1 MRSRVSALA
10 LSLALPLA
18 FAGAARAGETA
29 CWFEN
34 GAVIAPGVIA
44 DMAGDYVIDLSAP
57 RTLLHETKAQM
68 AGILEPERTMSV
80 EVAGLKAAAVAVKV
94 ADLDGRGAGFVT
106 PIAGVI
112 GMDVLA
118 GHSVEIDFADCRLR
132 IDQPWRARRQ
142 VVFPVELVEGLP
154 TIPAAVSDGP
164 RALRGAFAID
174 TASLAMARLSTRGA
188 VVTGKLD
195 AGKVDM
201 GARHK
206 APARLR
212 ALSIGGVLAENV
224 PAGLADDLPEGVAGA
239 LGTGLWARHRLRLDA
254 EARTLSVAP

>member
-1 MRSRVSALA
+1 MRSRVSVLLA
-10 LSLALPLA
+10 CVALP
-18 FAGAARAGETA
+18 FCVAAPVRAGETP

-34 GAVIAPGVIA
+34 GAIVAPATIA
-44 DMAGDYVIDLSAP
+44 DMTGDYVIDLSAP

-68 AGILEPERTMSV
+68 AGIITDTVVLPV
-80 EVAGLKAAAVAVKV
+80 QIAGLKAPAVSVTV
-94 ADLDGRGAGFVT
+94 ADLDDRGASFVT

-118 GHSVEIDFADCRLR
+118 GHSIEIDFAQCRVR

-142 VVFPVELVEGLP
+142 VVLPVEVVDGLP
-154 TIPAAVSDGP
+154 TITAAISDGP
-164 RALRGAFAID
+164 TARSGAFAID
-174 TASLAMARLSTRGA
+174 TASRAMARLSTR
-188 VVTGKLD
+188 D
-195 AGKVDM
+195 ATVIGELTP

-224 PAGLADDLPEGVAGA
+224 PATLAGDLPQGVVGT
-239 LGTGLWARHRLRLDA
+239 LGTGLWARHRLRLAAD
-254 EARTLSVAP
+254 ARTLSIAP

>member
-1 MRSRVSALA
+1 MRCRVPVLA
-10 LSLALPLA
+10 LSFVLS
-18 FAGAARAGETA
+18 AGAAQAGETA

-34 GAVIAPGVIA
+34 GAVVAPAVIG

-68 AGILEPERTMSV
+68 AGITEPELPLSV
-80 EVAGLKAAAVAVKV
+80 EVAGLKTPAVPIRV
-94 ADLDGRGAGFVT
+94 ADLDARGAGFVT

-118 GHSVEIDFADCRLR
+118 GHSVEIDFAHCRIR

-142 VVFPVELVEGLP
+142 VVLPVEVVEGLP
-154 TIPAAVSDGP
+154 TIVANVSDGP
-164 RALRGAFAID
+164 VARQGAFAID
-174 TASLAMARLSTRGA
+174 TASKAMARLSTREA
-188 VVTGKLD
+188 AATSKLD
-195 AGKVDM
+195 M
-201 GARHK
+201 TARHK

-224 PAGLADDLPEGVAGA
+224 PASLADDLPEGVAGT
-239 LGTGLWARHRLRLDA
+239 LGTGLWGRHRLRLAAD
-254 EARTLSVAP
+254 ARTLSVAP

>member
-1 MRSRVSALA
+1 MRHRVSVATLLAA
-10 LSLALPLA
+10 LSLV
-18 FAGAARAGETA
+18 AGVARAGETA

-34 GAVIAPGVIA
+34 GAIVAPAVIGT
-44 DMAGDYVIDLSAP
+44 MAGDYVLDLSAP

-68 AGILEPERTMSV
+68 EGIAEPELSLPV
-80 EVAGLKAAAVAVKV
+80 EVAGIRAASVSVKV
-94 ADLDGRGAGFVT
+94 ADLDARGAGFVT

-118 GHSVEIDFADCRLR
+118 GHSVEIDFAPCRVRL
-132 IDQPWRARRQ
+132 DQAWKAARQ
-142 VVFPVELVEGLP
+142 VVLPVQVIEGLP
-154 TIPAAVSDGP
+154 TIVAAVSDGP

-188 VVTGKLD
+188 AAT
-195 AGKVDM
+195 GKVDV

-212 ALSIGGVLAENV
+212 AMSIGGVLAENV
-224 PAGLADDLPEGVAGA
+224 PATLADDLPDGVDGT
-239 LGTGLWARHRLRLDA
+239 LGTALWARHRLRLSADGRSLA
-254 EARTLSVAP
+254 VAP

>member
-1 MRSRVSALA
+1 MRRRVPVLA
-10 LSLALPLA
+10 LSFVLA
-18 FAGAARAGETA
+18 AGAARAGETA

-34 GAVIAPGVIA
+34 GAVVAPAVIG

-68 AGILEPERTMSV
+68 AGITEPELPLSV
-80 EVAGLKAAAVAVKV
+80 EVAGLKTPAVPIRV
-94 ADLDGRGAGFVT
+94 ADLDARGAGFVT

-118 GHSVEIDFADCRLR
+118 GHSVEIDFAHCRIR

-142 VVFPVELVEGLP
+142 VVLPVEVVEGLP
-154 TIPAAVSDGP
+154 TIVASVSDGP
-164 RALRGAFAID
+164 VALQGAFAID
-174 TASLAMARLSTRGA
+174 TASKAMARLSTRGA
-188 VVTGKLD
+188 TTTGKLD
-195 AGKVDM
+195 M
-201 GARHK
+201 TARHK

-224 PAGLADDLPEGVAGA
+224 SASLADDLPEGVTGT
-239 LGTGLWARHRLRLDA
+239 LGTGLWGRHRLRLAAD
-254 EARTLSVAP
+254 ARTLSVAP

>member
-1 MRSRVSALA
+1 MRRRVPVLA
-10 LSLALPLA
+10 LSLTLA
-18 FAGAARAGETA
+18 VAGAARAGETA

-34 GAVIAPGVIA
+34 GAIVAPAVIA

-68 AGILEPERTMSV
+68 AGITAPELILPV
-80 EVAGLKAAAVAVKV
+80 EVAGLKAPAVSVKV
-94 ADLDGRGAGFVT
+94 ADLDARGAGFVT

-112 GMDVLA
+112 GMDVLT
-118 GHSVEIDFADCRLR
+118 GHSVEIDFAACHVR

-142 VVFPVELVEGLP
+142 VTFPVVVVDGLP
-154 TIPAAVSDGP
+154 TIEAAVSDGP
-164 RALRGAFAID
+164 TALRGAFAID
-174 TASLAMARLSTRGA
+174 TASRAMARLSTRDA
-188 VVTGKLD
+188 AATGKLD
-195 AGKVDM
+195 GRKADL

-224 PAGLADDLPEGVAGA
+224 PAGLAEDLPEGVAGT
-239 LGTGLWARHRLRLDA
+239 LGTGFWAHHRLRLAAD
-254 EARTLSVAP
+254 ARTLSVAP